1 MTHAPPSWIRYLVVW
16 LALCALTVLSWLL
29 SLAHLGSTDIAV
41 ALVIAVAKTSLVLL
55 FFMHLAEARFSI
67 VMIPVAA
74 VFFVAT
80 MVFGEGVIFEAAFV
94 AIAGTALA
102 LCFASRPTTPAMSAV
117 APAATAPVRR
127 VT

>member
-41 ALVIAVAKTSLVLL
+41 ALAIAVVKTALVML
-55 FFMHLAEARFSI
+55 FFMHLVEARFSI

-74 VFFVAT
+74 VFFLCLLLGLTVTDVAT
-80 MVFGEGVIFEAAFV
+80 RKTFPRAPSPDVDGLP
-94 AIAGTALA
+94 AIAD
-102 LCFASRPTTPAMSAV
+102 
-117 APAATAPVRR
+117 
-127 VT
+127 